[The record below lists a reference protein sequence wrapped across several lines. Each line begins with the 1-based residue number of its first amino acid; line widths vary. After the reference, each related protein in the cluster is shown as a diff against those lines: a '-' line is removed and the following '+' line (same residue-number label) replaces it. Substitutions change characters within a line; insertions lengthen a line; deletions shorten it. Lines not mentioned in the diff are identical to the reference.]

1 VWKVKPGDPGQLSYR
16 WSKVSNAEF
25 KICRDEIEFL
35 RGHWEESL
43 YKFDADQD
51 EVEGLFSQ
59 LIGLYSAGDRA
70 YHNLSHIRSLVD
82 LSGSFLRW
90 IENHQ
95 ALSFAIWFHDA
106 IYNTRKTDNEE
117 LSAKFAVKSLGRF
130 KIPID
135 TLALSCEMIH
145 STRGHLKNGFSD
157 DINFF
162 LDLDLAILGSEEPV
176 YRSYTIAIREEYRWA
191 PDQLYNEGRKK
202 VLERFLQRESIYLT
216 SELSL
221 MFEEK
226 ARRNIA
232 REIESLSAR
241 STTST

>member
-1 VWKVKPGDPGQLSYR
+1 MWKIIPGNPGQLSYR

-25 KICRDEIEFL
+25 KICRDEIGFL
-35 RGHWEESL
+35 RRHWEESL
-43 YKFDADQD
+43 YRFDADQE

-59 LIGLYSAGDRA
+59 LIELYSARGRA

-82 LSGSFLRW
+82 LSDSFRQR

-135 TLALSCEMIH
+135 TLALSCEMIF
-145 STRGHLKNGFSD
+145 STREHLKNGFSE

-176 YRSYTIAIREEYRWA
+176 YRSYTNAIREEYRWA
-191 PDQLYNEGRKK
+191 PDPLYNEGRKK

-216 SELSL
+216 SELAQ

-232 REIESLSAR
+232 REIESLSTR
-241 STTST
+241 LTMST